1 MSKKTILITDDDA
14 IIRETV
20 REALGMNDS
29 YEVFAAKNGEDAF
42 SLIKERYFDIV
53 LTDLKMPGMT
63 GIELLEKIKE
73 HSPQTGVIVMTA
85 FGTVDTAVG
94 AMKKGAFDY
103 LTKPFSVD
111 ELEVV
116 VEKAIKHRTV
126 VAENQYLREE
136 INFEFNFGHIVGQS
150 EVMQPIYD
158 TVSKVA
164 RSDATVLI
172 NGPSGTGKELIAR
185 ALHQNSHRKDG
196 PFIKINCAALASN
209 LLESELFGH
218 EKGAFTNAINRK
230 PGRFELA
237 NGGTLLLDEISEME
251 FALQAKLLRVLQEGE
266 FDRVGGTQTIK
277 TDVRIIATTNR
288 DLLKEI
294 QENTFREDL
303 YYRLNVIPINLPP
316 LCERK
321 GDIELLSKHF
331 LEKYGR
337 KNAKHVKSISKEA
350 LEVILDYKW
359 PGNVRELE
367 NAMERAVVMATGD
380 ELDADLFSHIK
391 LLSERYKAE

>member
-20 REALGMNDS
+20 REALGMSDQ

-42 SLIKERYFDIV
+42 TQIKDRFFDIV

-63 GIELLEKIKE
+63 GIELLDKIKE

-85 FGTVDTAVG
+85 FGSVDTAVG

-136 INFEFNFGHIVGQS
+136 INFEFNFGHIIGKS
-150 EVMQPIYD
+150 EAMQPIYD
-158 TVSKVA
+158 TVSKVS

-185 ALHQNSHRKDG
+185 ALHQNSNRKDA
-196 PFIKINCAALASN
+196 PFIKINCAALASS

-251 FALQAKLLRVLQEGE
+251 TALQAKLLRVLQEGE

-288 DLLKEI
+288 NLLDEI
-294 QENTFREDL
+294 NKNTFREDL

-316 LCERK
+316 LCERR
-321 GDIELLSKHF
+321 GDIELLANHF
-331 LEKYGR
+331 LDKYGR
-337 KNAKHVKSISKEA
+337 KNAKHVKSISKDA
-350 LEVILDYKW
+350 LKIINDYKW

-367 NAMERAVVMATGD
+367 NALERAVVMATSD
-380 ELDADLFSHIK
+380 ELGADLFAHIK
-391 LLSERYKAE
+391 ALAEK

>member
-1 MSKKTILITDDDA
+1 MAKKSILIADDDS

-20 REALGMNDS
+20 REALDMREDF
-29 YEVFAAKNGEDAF
+29 EVCVAKNGDEA
-42 SLIKERYFDIV
+42 SSMIGERFFDLV

-63 GIELLEKIKE
+63 GIELLDQIKE
-73 HSPQTGVIVMTA
+73 KTPETSVIVMTA
-85 FGTVDTAVG
+85 FGSVDTAVD

-111 ELEVV
+111 ELEIVV
-116 VEKAIKHRTV
+116 DKALKHRQV
-126 VAENQYLREE
+126 VFENRYLREE
-136 INFEFNFGHIVGQS
+136 INYEYNFGHIVGKS
-150 EVMQPIYD
+150 EAMDPIYD
-158 TVSKVA
+158 IVSKVA

-172 NGPSGTGKELIAR
+172 QGPSGTGKELIAR
-185 ALHQNSHRKDG
+185 AVHQNSLRKDG

-237 NGGTLLLDEISEME
+237 HGGTLLLDEVSEME
-251 FALQAKLLRVLQEGE
+251 VALQAKLLRVLQEGE

-288 DLLKEI
+288 DLLDEI
-294 QENTFREDL
+294 KSNSFREDL
-303 YYRLNVIPINLPP
+303 YYRLNVIPIKLPS
-316 LCERK
+316 LAERK
-321 GDIELLSKHF
+321 GDIELLTRHF
-331 LEKYGR
+331 IDKYSR
-337 KNAKHVKSISKEA
+337 KNGKCVTGISDEA
-350 LEVILDYKW
+350 MDILLNYEW

-367 NAMERAVVMATGD
+367 NSMERAVVMAT
-380 ELDADLFSHIK
+380 EEVLTEDLFSMWVPVRDK
-391 LLSERYKAE
+391 